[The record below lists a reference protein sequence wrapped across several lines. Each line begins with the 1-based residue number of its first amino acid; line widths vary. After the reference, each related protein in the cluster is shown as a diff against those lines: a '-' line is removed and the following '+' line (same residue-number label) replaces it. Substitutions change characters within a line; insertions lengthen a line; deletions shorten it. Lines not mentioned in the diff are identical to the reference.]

1 MTFFTDDIT
10 SGRDWRGF
18 ERAVARLMLHLGWK
32 DVTVIGGSKDQGGDI
47 LATRNEADGTKKAWV
62 VQCKAVTGSN
72 YVGISAINEAA
83 HALSKYQTQVEVV
96 ATNGEFTAS
105 AKNRKDNLIANGF
118 DTRLW
123 NGATL
128 QKLVERSPSDSVAK
142 RKLREYQQTIVDKV
156 MQKYDSGNKRAFYI
170 VATGLGKTVIAA
182 EIAHQL
188 WRRGLRKILVLCHA
202 TDLSLQLEQGFWPML
217 PKEIPT
223 FVFYNGLPPALGDGI
238 SFGLYQSL
246 TGYLGGLNA
255 DQFDAIIVDEAHHA
269 MANGFRLCL
278 DSFYPKFLVG
288 MTATP
293 WRGDGKSLTDV
304 FGEVLERVSLVDG
317 MAMGYLAKV
326 DYRIFCD
333 NVDWDQVA
341 SLAKKKVS
349 VSDLNKR
356 LFLPQRDDAVIT
368 EIQKV
373 ARTLKK
379 PRIAIFSPSLVHA
392 EHFANVLSVNGIPC
406 TSLSC
411 NDKVERR
418 RRLLAF
424 STGQYQAVT
433 AVDVMNEGI
442 DVPDVNVLVF
452 LRATHSR
459 RIFVQQLGRGLRIDE
474 SKEKV
479 IVLDFVSDIR
489 RMADM
494 IELNNEGKTKG
505 EKYEV
510 VYLKNGFVSF
520 SANEMER
527 FVEEWLKDVADLGEA
542 NDDAKLTFPEG
553 F

>member
-1 MTFFTDDIT
+1 MYFFTDDIT
-10 SGRDWRGF
+10 SGRNWRGF
-18 ERAVARLMLHLGWK
+18 ERAVARMMLHLGWK

-47 LATRNEADGTKKAWV
+47 LATRKEADGTVNAWV

-72 YVGISAINEAA
+72 YVGVSAINEAA
-83 HALSKYQTQVEVV
+83 HALSKYNTQVEVV
-96 ATNGEFTAS
+96 ATNGEFTNS
-105 AKNRKDNLIANGF
+105 AKTRKENLIANGF

-123 NGATL
+123 NGATISR
-128 QKLVERSPSDSVAK
+128 LVERMPSESVAK
-142 RKLREYQQTIVDKV
+142 RELREYQERIVNRVLK
-156 MQKYDSGNKRAFYI
+156 KYDKGGKRAFYI

-182 EIAHQL
+182 EIARQL
-188 WRRGLRKILVLCHA
+188 WERGLRKILVLCHA

-223 FVFYNGLPPALGDGI
+223 VVFYSGLPPALTEGI

-246 TGYLGGLNA
+246 SGYLGGFDAN
-255 DQFDAIIVDEAHHA
+255 QFDAIIVDEAHHA
-269 MANGFRLCL
+269 LANGFRLCL
-278 DSFYPKFLVG
+278 ETFHPRFIVG

-293 WRGDGKSLTDV
+293 WRGDGKALTDV
-304 FGEVLERVSLVDG
+304 FGEVLDRVSLVDG

-333 NVDWDQVA
+333 NVNWKEVTQI
-341 SLAKKKVS
+341 SKKKVS
-349 VSDLNKR
+349 IRDLNKR
-356 LFLPQRDDAVIT
+356 LFLPQRDDAVIA
-368 EIQKV
+368 EIKKV
-373 ARTLKK
+373 ASTIAK

-392 EHFANVLSVNGIPC
+392 EQFANLLTVNGIPC

-411 NDKVERR
+411 SDKVERR

-442 DVPDVNVLVF
+442 DVPDVNMLVF

-489 RMADM
+489 RMADL
-494 IELNNEGKTKG
+494 IDLNNEGKEKG

-510 VYLKNGFVSF
+510 VYLKQGFVSF
-520 SANEMER
+520 SGKEMER
-527 FVEEWLKDVADLGEA
+527 FVEEWLKDVADLADA
-542 NDDAKLTFPEG
+542 NDDATLTFPEG